1 MILKKGSISSYTVV
15 SLLLFLSVTTVN
27 AINPDFYCSRD
38 CAKSAV
44 CATKG
49 GVWLGQCFSDNT
61 CQCYCDNDRQQIMTP
76 SGTTCV
82 EGPGAATCNTQCASI
97 NHASLN
103 SWCADSDN
111 KYNCRCTNGNDYKTT
126 TTCTPDVDQAQ
137 CTKSCKN
144 YCATNYFGT
153 SLSYSRCQYN
163 AGDSRCVCYCEYPGA
178 SRDGEIMEDQYC
190 GQDSDGLEPPV
201 EGIFDDFKYLWE
213 ETVGPL
219 ACFSSETTVV
229 VENSN
234 QSGTT
239 VRKISDIV
247 AGDHVLTKNGQYE
260 TVYAIDHKEK
270 YRPSNFVQIY
280 HEQQK
285 QPLEITKN
293 HMVFLSAKTNDEVV
307 ASAAEMVKV
316 GDKLQTISGPSTV
329 TKIDTVVR
337 NGLFNPLTASGSI
350 VVNQGVVTSTFS
362 SYELQNGERTQQSM
376 MEKIMKPYKVA
387 CTSIGI
393 SLNWCQAT
401 GKLSEE
407 KTLISRWAANV
418 YGLWLNQ
425 KNETVRTISF
435 SSLMIMTNIFHIIF
449 SKTFTLMLVTLVLMT
464 RKIALLSASKN

>member
-1 MILKKGSISSYTVV
+1 MLKKGSISSYIVV
-15 SLLLFLSVTTVN
+15 SLLSFLSVTTVN

-38 CAKSAV
+38 CAESGV
-44 CATKG
+44 CAEKG
-49 GVWLGQCFSDNT
+49 GVYLGQCFSDNT
-61 CQCYCDNDRQQIMTP
+61 CQCYCGNDNQQIMTP
-76 SGTTCV
+76 SGTGCV
-82 EGPGAATCNTQCASI
+82 EGEGTGVCDTQCANSGNSI
-97 NHASLN
+97 N
-103 SWCADSDN
+103 SWCADSTN
-111 KYNCRCTNGNDYKTT
+111 TYACRCGDLLDDSTEEP
-126 TTCTPDVDQAQ
+126 CTPDVDQAQ
-137 CTKSCKN
+137 CTKPCKN
-144 YCATNYFGT
+144 YCET
-153 SLSYSRCQYN
+153 SFAVTGFLYSRCQYN
-163 AGDSRCVCYCEYPGA
+163 GGDSRCVCYCEAPSA
-178 SRDGEIMEDQYC
+178 SRDGEVMADQYC
-190 GQDSDGLEPPV
+190 GQDSDGLEAPI
-201 EGIFDDFKYLWE
+201 EGIFADSKSLWE
-213 ETVGPL
+213 ETLGPL
-219 ACFSSETTVV
+219 VCFSSETTVV
-229 VENSN
+229 VENPN
-234 QSGTT
+234 QSGTPF
-239 VRKISDIV
+239 RKISDIV
-247 AGDHVLTKNGQYE
+247 AGDRVLTKNGQYE

-293 HMVFLSAKTNDEVV
+293 HMVFLSAKTNDKVV

-350 VVNQGVVTSTFS
+350 VVNQGVVASTFS
-362 SYELQNGERTQQSM
+362 SYELQNGERMQQSM
-376 MEKIMKPYKVA
+376 MEKIVKPYQVA

-425 KNETVRTISF
+425 KNETIRTISF
-435 SSLMIMTNIFHIIF
+435 SSVMIMTNIFHIIF

-464 RKIALLSASKN
+464 RKIALLSASKK